1 MKKILT
7 VILDGYGIRE
17 EEAGN
22 AVKLADTPNFDRIWN
37 TYPHTTLMASEQ
49 YVGLKPGQ
57 FGNSEI
63 GHKTIG
69 AGRLLKQKPEL
80 MEDFTQNLDDDEK
93 FQQFIEY
100 LNENQNSLHLIGM
113 LSDKDVHSNCENLFR
128 IIDNLKT
135 KIKNKV
141 YYHIIT
147 DGRDTEIN
155 VAGEYINKLEKK
167 IKESSLGSIATIC
180 GRYYAMDRNQNWD
193 RTKLYV
199 DLLTKGIGIS
209 VIDVEKALQRN
220 YHANIYDEHLKPMVV
235 DKNGVIKNGD
245 TIFWLNFREDRAVQL
260 LNALTNPEFD
270 KVIVKKLPDIKVFSV
285 FPFDKPIKT
294 YNFLDA
300 PKVTNPLG
308 IYLSELGLTQARVA
322 ETEKYAHVTYF
333 FDGEYEGK
341 IDKCDK
347 FLIPSPQIATYDQ
360 MPQMS
365 AIEVTKK
372 TIVCL
377 EKDYDFVL
385 VNYANPDMVGHTGNL
400 EATIEAINVVD
411 ICLGKLLEAAE
422 ENFYK
427 VIVLSDHGNADM
439 MIDDEGQLVTTHT
452 TSKVPFIV
460 CDKNIEI
467 KDGGDLT
474 NVAPSILDYMDIA
487 TPKEMQEQESII
499 IDGD

>member
-7 VILDGYGIRE
+7 IILDGYGMRDE
-17 EEAGN
+17 VEGN
-22 AVKLADTPNFDRIWN
+22 AIKLAETPNFDRIWEE
-37 TYPHTTLMASEQ
+37 YPHTTLFASEE
-49 YVGLKPGQ
+49 YVGLKEGQ

-63 GHKTIG
+63 GHETIG
-69 AGRLLKQKPEL
+69 AGRLLKQKPERT
-80 MEDFTQNLDDDEK
+80 EDFTKDLENNEK
-93 FQQFIEY
+93 FQEFIEF
-100 LNENQNSLHLIGM
+100 LNSNENNVHFIGM
-113 LSDKDVHSNCENLFR
+113 LSDKDVHSNCNNLYR
-128 IIDNLKT
+128 IMEHL
-135 KIKNKV
+135 KNKISNSV
-141 YYHIIT
+141 YYHVIT
-147 DGRDTEIN
+147 DGRDTETDVSLN
-155 VAGEYINKLEKK
+155 YIRELENK
-167 IKESSLGSIATIC
+167 IKEYNFGKIATVC
-180 GRYYAMDRNQNWD
+180 GRYYAMDRNKNWD
-193 RTKLYV
+193 RTKVYT
-199 DLLTKGIGIS
+199 DLITKGIGIS
-209 VIDVEKALQRN
+209 VLDIEKAINKN
-220 YHANIYDEHLKPMVV
+220 YEMNIYDEFLKSMIL
-235 DKNGVIKNGD
+235 DKDGIIKNGD
-245 TIFWLNFREDRAVQL
+245 TIVWLNFREDRAVQL
-260 LNALTNPEFD
+260 LNSLTNQEFD
-270 KVIVKKLPDIKVFSV
+270 KYLTKKLPDSKVFSI

-294 YNFLDA
+294 YNFLEA
-300 PKVTNPLG
+300 NLVSNPLG
-308 IYLSELGLTQARVA
+308 IYLSELGLTQARIA

-347 FLIPSPQIATYDQ
+347 FLIPSPDVPTYDK

-372 TIVCL
+372 TISCL

-400 EATIEAINVVD
+400 NATIAAITAVD

-427 VIVLSDHGNADM
+427 VIVLADHGNADIM
-439 MIDDEGQLVTTHT
+439 VDENGKPVTTHT

-460 CDKNIEI
+460 CDKNIEV

-487 TPKEMQEQESII
+487 VPKEMQELESII